1 MEILKKWDAQGPF
14 KVASWVSYK
23 NPRTKKTKT
32 FLDYRAMDKNLQTF
46 ANHKGL
52 YFIFCRRSLVLLY
65 PVYIGMTSQTF
76 RTRLNQHKREVLG
89 DISIY
94 NWRVNFCK
102 DFVVYVKDLNI
113 ATAKFLEST
122 FLAAFNFA
130 RNTEENIGKRDLD
143 SNAIA
148 SFADGKAHLKKVLTD
163 EIKILKNF
171 GKILVG

>member
-1 MEILKKWDAQGPF
+1 M
-14 KVASWVSYK
+14 
-23 NPRTKKTKT
+23 
-32 FLDYRAMDKNLQTF
+32 
-46 ANHKGL
+46 
-52 YFIFCRRSLVLLY
+52 
-65 PVYIGMTSQTF
+65 
-76 RTRLNQHKREVLG
+76 
-89 DISIY
+89 
-94 NWRVNFCK
+94 
-102 DFVVYVKDLNI
+102 KDLNI

-163 EIKILKNF
+163 EIKVLGNF